1 MVFSRKTNAVLFI
14 FFVLVFSAS
23 ARAKVLFSSSGTYA
37 FPVAGDVKDMVWT
50 HYHWNG
56 GNAVDILPSSRLKP
70 QSEAFQSFEHATVVA
85 VVSGTVQPADNER
98 GGTALF
104 LFGDDGREYYYA
116 HLSSTTIT
124 GRQRVRAGE
133 PLGVIGHTGRWAQ
146 YIEIHLHFSIA
157 SKWHKGF
164 YWKNDVNAAEWLEK
178 TFGLPWIDQNP
189 ITYAA
194 AMPHGSPLK
203 SPYKISESFAQTK
216 RKNPDTASIW
226 MSPLATGDVPVYATL
241 SGEVR
246 VMRATVFG
254 LRLQITNL
262 HSGQTVVYS
271 GLTSTHLRTGNVVN
285 PGQIVGRT
293 QGPINY
299 MYFDRGV
306 LHDPTASLERAPAA
320 SVGNLL
326 N

>member
-1 MVFSRKTNAVLFI
+1 MVFARKTATLLF
-14 FFVLVFSAS
+14 LFSALVSSIS
-23 ARAKVLFSSSGTYA
+23 ARSQVLFSPSGTYA
-37 FPVAGDVKDMVWT
+37 FPVAGDVKNMVWT
-50 HYHWNG
+50 HFHWNG
-56 GNAVDILPSSRLKP
+56 GNAVDILPSSRLRP
-70 QSEAFQSFEHATVVA
+70 QSEAFQAFEHATIVA
-85 VVSGTVQPADNER
+85 VVSGTVQRADNER

-104 LFGDDGREYYYA
+104 LFGDDGHEYYYA

-124 GRQRVRAGE
+124 GRQKVRAGE

-164 YWKNDVNAAEWLEK
+164 YWKNDINAAEWIEK

-189 ITYAA
+189 IAYSA
-194 AMPHGSPLK
+194 AMPHGAPLK
-203 SPYKISESFAQTK
+203 APYKISKSFARTK
-216 RKNPDTASIW
+216 ERNPDTASIW
-226 MSPLATGDVPVYATL
+226 MAPIEETGVPVYATL

-254 LRLQITNL
+254 LRVQITNL

-271 GLTSTHLRTGNVVN
+271 GLTSTRLRTGNVVN
-285 PGQIVGRT
+285 PGQIVGQT

-299 MYFDRGV
+299 MYFDHGV
-306 LHDPTASLERAPAA
+306 LADPTPTLKRTAA
-320 SVGNLL
+320 GSDGNLL

>member
-1 MVFSRKTNAVLFI
+1 MISTRKTAALLFT
-14 FFVLVFSAS
+14 FLLLVSSLSAS
-23 ARAKVLFSSSGTYA
+23 SQVLFSPSGTYA
-37 FPVAGDVKDMVWT
+37 FPVAGDVKNMIWT
-50 HYHWNG
+50 HFHWNG

-70 QSEAFQSFEHATVVA
+70 QSQAFQAFEHATIVA
-85 VVSGTVQPADNER
+85 VVSGTVERADNER

-104 LFGDDGREYYYA
+104 LFGDDGHEYYYA

-124 GRQRVRAGE
+124 RRQRVRVGQ

-157 SKWHKGF
+157 STWHKGF
-164 YWKNDVNAAEWLEK
+164 YWKNDINAAEWIDK
-178 TFGLPWIDQNP
+178 TFGLPWVDQNP
-189 ITYAA
+189 IAYSA
-194 AMPHGSPLK
+194 AMPSGAPLK
-203 SPYKISESFAQTK
+203 EPYRISESFAQTK
-216 RKNPDTASIW
+216 SKNPDTASIW
-226 MSPLATGDVPVYATL
+226 MVSLEGQGVPVYATL

-262 HSGQTVVYS
+262 HSSQTVVYS
-271 GLTSTHLRTGNVVN
+271 GLTSTRLRTGDVVN
-285 PGQIVGRT
+285 AGQIVGQT

-306 LHDPTASLERAPAA
+306 LADPTTTLKRTTAGSEG
-320 SVGNLL
+320 SLL